1 MQNANHHSSGE
12 YRYCP
17 ERTCEVSLRGSCAG
31 VGGLRFTI
39 KGAKIRIGYFFRVFG
54 MIGKSVRRCVAGLR
68 QRFEERKAGYRSLD
82 IRRAACRAR
91 L

>member
-1 MQNANHHSSGE
+1 MQYANGSSE

-17 ERTCEVSLRGSCAG
+17 ERACEVSLRGSCAG

-39 KGAKIRIGYFFRVFG
+39 RGAKIRLGYFFRVFG